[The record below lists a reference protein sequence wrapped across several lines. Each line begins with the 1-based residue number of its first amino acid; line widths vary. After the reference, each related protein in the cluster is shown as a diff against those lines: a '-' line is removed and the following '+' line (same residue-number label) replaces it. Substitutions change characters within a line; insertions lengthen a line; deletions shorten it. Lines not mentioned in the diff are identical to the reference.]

1 MSVSAIRSSLSTNL
15 PAIFAATHAS
25 RVYPTCASML
35 AELGQARVRW
45 DAALLAA
52 RFVAD
57 LGRTPRYGLRSA
69 PAGSAKIAS
78 VAATG

>member
-15 PAIFAATHAS
+15 PAIFAATG
-25 RVYPTCASML
+25 R
-35 AELGQARVRW
+35 

-69 PAGSAKIAS
+69 PAGPAKIAS